1 MSQRDYYEVLGVEK
15 DADARE
21 IKKAYRKLAKE
32 YHPDHNKSE
41 DAEAKFKE
49 AQEAYEVLS
58 DDSKRR
64 AYDQYGHAGAQG
76 FGGQYGNPG
85 GGFSGFGGFGG
96 DQPFDMGDL
105 GDIFGSFFGG
115 GAGGFSGFGGNSQ
128 GRDSKGENLRYGI
141 KLSFMDAMEG
151 GEYKLNV
158 KRKKKCDECN
168 GTGSET
174 GETETCQTCNG
185 QGRVRKVQNTMLGQM
200 AVVAECETCNGTGK
214 EIKDKCKTCG
224 GDGVQEEEKA
234 VKINIPAGAYDGM
247 TLRFRGSG
255 SAGTNGAQ
263 SGDLFVN
270 IIVEPHD
277 EFERRGNDIH
287 TILHIP
293 VPNAVLGDTVSVETV
308 VGEVKLKIPS
318 GTQSETIL
326 RIKGKGA
333 PIIGRE
339 NQRGDHYVRV
349 VVDIPEKVSKK
360 EKKLWEDLAD

>member
-1 MSQRDYYEVLGVEK
+1 MSQRDYYEVLGVSK
-15 DADARE
+15 DADQKE
-21 IKKAYRKLAKE
+21 IKKAYRNLAKE
-32 YHPDHNKSE
+32 FHPDHNKSD
-41 DAEAKFKE
+41 DAESKFKE

-76 FGGQYGNPG
+76 FGGQYGNTG
-85 GGFSGFGGFGG
+85 GGFGGFGG
-96 DQPFDMGDL
+96 GQPFDAGDL

-115 GAGGFSGFGGNSQ
+115 GGSGGFSGFGRGGQ
-128 GRDSKGENLRYGI
+128 TRDNRGENLRYGI

-158 KRKKKCDECN
+158 TRKKKCEECD
-168 GTGSET
+168 GTGSES
-174 GETETCQTCNG
+174 GKTETCKTCNG

-200 AVVAECETCNGTGK
+200 AVVVECETCHGTGK
-214 EIKDKCKTCG
+214 EIKDKCKVCG

-234 VKINIPAGAYDGM
+234 VKINVPAGAYDGM

-255 SAGTNGAQ
+255 SAGTNGGEV
-263 SGDLFVN
+263 GDLFVEVM
-270 IIVEPHD
+270 VEPHD

-287 TILHIP
+287 TILHLS
-293 VPNAVLGDTVSVETV
+293 VPKAVLGDTVAVETV
-308 VGEVKLKIPS
+308 VGEVKLKIPA

-333 PIIGRE
+333 PIVGRE

-349 VVDIPEKVSKK
+349 IVDIPEKISKK
-360 EKKLWEDLAD
+360 ERKIWEELDK